1 MTSLATTVSTP
12 VPVRRRRTRATLL
25 TAAAVAAACAL
36 ADLLAPPSSG
46 SHLSTAA
53 DYAFTALLIPF
64 VLATLAAITMLH
76 RIQDGKDGR
85 LGKAGYIAASVALAA
100 FIPCAIDSLAT
111 GNAQAL
117 GPVYILAIVCS
128 VAGLALFGIGSSR
141 ARALPRWAGPLLPLA
156 WLLGG
161 PLATGALRGATLVLA
176 AALTVIALTL
186 PAPES

>member
-25 TAAAVAAACAL
+25 TVAAVAAACAL
-36 ADLLAPPSSG
+36 VDLLAPPSSG
-46 SHLSTAA
+46 SHLSTGA

-64 VLATLAAITMLH
+64 VLAMLAVIRMLH
-76 RIQDGKDGR
+76 RMQDGMDGR

-117 GPVYILAIVCS
+117 GPVYILATGGGKEIVS
-128 VAGLALFGIGSSR
+128 NR
-141 ARALPRWAGPLLPLA
+141 PKN
-156 WLLGG
+156 
-161 PLATGALRGATLVLA
+161 
-176 AALTVIALTL
+176 
-186 PAPES
+186 